1 MFGSASFSWLD
12 KNWFLF
18 IELSPNWLLQ
28 AFQQQKYNA
37 SVICITGEEWDWK
50 LLANIDTFFFYLIK
64 TSNNS
69 LIKISQYRLLFI
81 LVIEPLFGDSKVQ
94 FHQTWW
100 AEIVYLLHLK
110 QTVNAPCV
118 RRPPECKRLNLRPFI
133 HNFHCKENKLI
144 IPYRVLYI
152 KLVLYHSCLLPT
164 LTGHSI
170 SRTLLLVCWTSFCL
184 QTCLN

>member
-110 QTVNAPCV
+110 QTVNAPHV

-152 KLVLYHSCLLPT
+152 KPVLYHSCLLPT